1 MFKSLEEKQ
10 KFLINLAE
18 DIHISRRTYSTFLMI
33 SLRFGAQVEVSD
45 VLLVRVKCG
54 EDGVWKEQLRGL
66 MESFSKNLLELS
78 EAVKSLDKEDIAH
91 LYELFKEGGGR

>member
-1 MFKSLEEKQ
+1 MFKSLEEKE

-18 DIHISRRTYSTFLMI
+18 EIHLSRRTYSTFLMI
-33 SLRFGAQVEVSD
+33 SLRFGAQVEVSNF
-45 VLLVRVKCG
+45 LLARVNE
-54 EDGVWKEQLRGL
+54 EDGVWEEQLRFL

-91 LYELFKEGGGR
+91 LYELFKERA